1 MPTYDFRCEECGLV
15 KEVTMS
21 FKESEK
27 GFACECDGHMVRQF
41 TPNGNLLC
49 RWNPPYSPGTNAKE
63 DRKRAYMGLEEK
75 KKLPKSV
82 TPENSNFA
90 DLM

>member
-1 MPTYDFRCEECGLV
+1 MPNYEFKCEECNLV
-15 KEVTMS
+15 KEECVS

-27 GFACECDGHMVRQF
+27 GLACECGGKMVRLF
-41 TPNGNLLC
+41 IPCKNIHGFNE
-49 RWNPPYSPGTNAKE
+49 PYKPGHNARE
-63 DRKRAYMGLEEK
+63 DRKRAYVSLEER

-82 TPENSNFA
+82 TAKNSNFA

>member
-1 MPTYDFRCEECGLV
+1 MPNYDFKCEDCGTVIEECI
-15 KEVTMS
+15 S

-27 GFACECDGHMVRQF
+27 GLVCECGGTMIRTFV
-41 TPNGNLLC
+41 PCLNLQC
-49 RWNPPYSPGTNAKE
+49 KWRVPYKAGLNARE
-63 DRKRAYMGLEEK
+63 DRKRAYMGLEDK

>member
-1 MPTYDFRCEECGLV
+1 MPTYDFKCNECSLV
-15 KEVTMS
+15 TEKTMS

-27 GFACECDGHMVRQF
+27 GFACECGGTMIRTF
-41 TPNGNLLC
+41 TPCRNLQC
-49 RWNPPYSPGTNAKE
+49 KWKVPYKPGHNARE
-63 DRKRAYMGLEEK
+63 DRKRAYMGLEDK